1 MFSQR
6 KTEVSYGNTIPRNFA
21 VWYVEE
27 NFLESMNCNAAP
39 MWRFLCAKQL
49 KMFKCWR
56 PKKKSAWTDL
66 DRVNFEKKSSMS
78 KCSNRKIGVDRSREK

>member
-6 KTEVSYGNTIPRNFA
+6 KNGMLSYGNTITRNFV

-27 NFLESMNCNAAP
+27 NFKTMNCNAAP

-56 PKKKSAWTDL
+56 PKKK
-66 DRVNFEKKSSMS
+66 
-78 KCSNRKIGVDRSREK
+78 IGMD

>member
-6 KTEVSYGNTIPRNFA
+6 KTEVSYGNAIPRNFD

-27 NFLESMNCNAAP
+27 KLLESMNCSAAP

-49 KMFKCWR
+49 KKNVQVLE
-56 PKKKSAWTDL
+56 T
-66 DRVNFEKKSSMS
+66 EKK
-78 KCSNRKIGVDRSREK
+78 NRRGLT

>member
-6 KTEVSYGNTIPRNFA
+6 KTELSYGNTIPRNFD

-27 NFLESMNCNAAP
+27 KLLESMNCNAAP

-49 KMFKCWR
+49 KNVQVLE
-56 PKKKSAWTDL
+56 A
-66 DRVNFEKKSSMS
+66 EKK
-78 KCSNRKIGVDRSREK
+78 KIGVD